1 MLPCHPGR
9 WGEEMVFA
17 PTKIFV
23 KDFGPVRKACID
35 LRKVTILMGPNNTG
49 KTYTAVLMLVLEQLV
64 AGWRV
69 APAFLR
75 LTQLTL
81 EEFMQQLDEVL
92 VDNLLRLYSVN
103 RPEDL
108 VRRGSDKAELRF
120 VLKPEGEQIGDILEL
135 EIEIDKSGVVTSRFH
150 EFRELLETKKAVPEI
165 APLVYIP
172 AERAGIVRTLRQL
185 LRLHIETSWHMVP
198 PHLTQLMMSERIRF
212 PGVVG
217 VLLDQILNTEKFTLE
232 ERKGAFV
239 APALDLL
246 EEEVLHG
253 RLEMDEDLSVTY
265 HETGAGKP
273 IDLINASSMVSEL
286 SAIYLLS
293 GKLRKGWWLI
303 VEEPEAH
310 VHPMGQM
317 GLARFMAALAR
328 LGVNVMATTHSDI
341 IALKLAQMVGLAGLT
356 PEERKR
362 FGYTEDEYLTKEE
375 FALYFMEPTEDGSI
389 ARKIDVSE
397 TGEVSELPT
406 YTNVMEEMYREAVRL
421 LELHGKI
428 PKISEGRHGEV
439 RCSKVPAPEGVGRSH
454 RAPLRAPSGVLG
466 GRPMGLRRRLL
477 SGGWPSRTRPDARP
491 ASCFLSPRGDG
502 DEVRT

>member
-1 MLPCHPGR
+1 MAAEGSAEERKRREIKAEFMLAR
-9 WGEEMVFA
+9 FA

-23 KDFGPVRKACID
+23 KDFGPIREADID
-35 LRKVTILMGPNNTG
+35 LGRVTILMGPNNTG

-69 APAFLR
+69 APALLR

-120 VLKPEGEQIGDILEL
+120 VLKPEGEQFGDILEL
-135 EIEIDKSGVVTSRFH
+135 EIRIDKSGVVTSRFH
-150 EFRELLETKKAVPEI
+150 GFGELLETKKVPEI
-165 APLVYIP
+165 SPLIYIP
-172 AERAGIVRTLRQL
+172 AERAGIMRTYKQL

-198 PHLTQLMMSERIRF
+198 PHLKRKFAQLMMSERIRL

-232 ERKGAFV
+232 ERKKAFV

-246 EEEVLHG
+246 EEEVLRG
-253 RLEMDEDLSVTY
+253 RLEMGEDLSVMY
-265 HETGAGKP
+265 YEAGAEKP
-273 IDLINASSMVSEL
+273 IDLINASSMVSEV
-286 SAIYLLS
+286 STIYLLS

-303 VEEPEAH
+303 IEEPEAH
-310 VHPMGQM
+310 VHPRGQM

-328 LGVNVMATTHSDI
+328 LGVNVIATTHSDL
-341 IALKLAQMVGLAGLT
+341 IALKLAQMVGLAGLS
-356 PEERKR
+356 PQDRRKL
-362 FGYTEDEYLTKEE
+362 GYREDEYFKKEE
-375 FALYFMEPTEDGSI
+375 LALYFMEPTEEGSV
-389 ARKIDVSE
+389 ARKVEVSE

-406 YTNVMEEMYREAVRL
+406 YSKVVEEMYGEAVKL

-428 PKISEGRHGEV
+428 PKISEG
-439 RCSKVPAPEGVGRSH
+439 
-454 RAPLRAPSGVLG
+454 
-466 GRPMGLRRRLL
+466 
-477 SGGWPSRTRPDARP
+477 
-491 ASCFLSPRGDG
+491 
-502 DEVRT
+502 